1 MSGHTLGWRLIW
13 HGNEEYPYPF
23 DVEIEGGTSWI
34 ARDGT
39 VSDKAHALLM
49 VAAPDLRGALRIVSR
64 LLPTK
69 VANGTHAHIH
79 LTSQDVETIRA
90 AIAKADGRTP
100 R

>member
-1 MSGHTLGWRLIW
+1 MSKHTPGWRLIW

-39 VSDKAHALLM
+39 VSSKAHAILM
-49 VAAPDLRGALRIVSR
+49 VAAPELYAALRRHVDADT
-64 LLPTK
+64 PCTCDD
-69 VANGTHAHIH
+69 HIAGPPPC
-79 LTSQDVETIRA
+79 TACQDRA
-90 AIAKADGRTP
+90 ALAKADGRTP